1 LVFSNTHASVHKVEK
16 ERPIY
21 DVEMLTVELEG
32 LPVDADPKQ
41 IRQMY
46 FSNEHVVKTEQQV
59 NSITGKSNGYA
70 KVKLRCQNGLRSDA
84 LLKSLYKKGVK
95 FRVNTCQK
103 ATDISNKN
111 PVYRN

>member
-1 LVFSNTHASVHKVEK
+1 
-16 ERPIY
+16 
-21 DVEMLTVELEG
+21 VELEG
-32 LPVDADPKQ
+32 LPHDADPKQ

-84 LLKSLYKKGVK
+84 LLKTLYKKGVK
-95 FRVNTCQK
+95 FRVNTVVK

-111 PVYRN
+111 PVYRNQAAAGLENRHKNFWLGMKDSLHDKQK